1 MQNKKIN
8 QTYIKYQI
16 YCIKIMIYGSIFYSK
31 YRIIIYKKIT
41 NKITYKN
48 DNNNNET
55 IIDNR
60 SKISEDII

>member
-1 MQNKKIN
+1 M
-8 QTYIKYQI
+8 
-16 YCIKIMIYGSIFYSK
+16 SIFYSK